1 MVEPVKKKVAIGIAG
16 VTAVVVAAWRQVQR
30 DNAQPGKPTGKPS
43 TAKAPTSPAGTE
55 AGSAR
60 DVPAAPPAQALFTPT
75 VNEKSTKAELYEM
88 ATELEINGRSKMNKG
103 ELLEAIRNAS

>member
-30 DNAQPGKPTGKPS
+30 DNALPGKPAEKPS
-43 TAKAPTSPAGTE
+43 PSKAPTSPAGPK
-55 AGSAR
+55 AASAQ
-60 DVPAAPPAQALFTPT
+60 DAPAAPPAQALFTPT

-88 ATELEINGRSKMNKG
+88 ATELEIGGRSKMNKSQ
-103 ELLEAIRNAS
+103 LLEAIRNAS